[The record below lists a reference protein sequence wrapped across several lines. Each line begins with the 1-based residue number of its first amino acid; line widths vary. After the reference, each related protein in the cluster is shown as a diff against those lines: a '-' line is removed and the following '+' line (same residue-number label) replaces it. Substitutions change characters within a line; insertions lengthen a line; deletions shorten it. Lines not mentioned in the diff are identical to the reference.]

1 MKKAL
6 LFLIVAVVGC
16 SIPAAN
22 KKISQPKFKA
32 PSGFNFRLA
41 VSDTGINNPADDR
54 RTYYRVYIDKSEE
67 GRTTTGLE
75 SQEKTFEASLQPNRH
90 LVTIE
95 KWVLDEKISSYTKL
109 NNVEQPRPNFYYFE
123 AETDRIL
130 ILKIRV
136 GRNGKAVYSI
146 DFERE

>member
-6 LFLIVAVVGC
+6 LFLIIAAAGC

-22 KKISQPKFKA
+22 KKTSQQKFKA

-41 VSDTGINNPADDR
+41 VSDTGITNPADDR

-75 SQEKTFEASLQPNRH
+75 SQEKTFEASLQSNRH
-90 LVTIE
+90 LVMIE
-95 KWVLDEKISSYTKL
+95 KWVLDEKTSSYTKL
-109 NNVEQPRPNFYYFE
+109 NNVEQPRPNFYYFD
-123 AETDRIL
+123 AEPEKIL
-130 ILKIRV
+130 ILKIKV
-136 GRNGKAVYSI
+136 GKDRRAVYSV